1 MSIANTTVPV
11 TVLTGFLGS
20 GKTTLLNRILSENHG
35 KRIAVIENEFGE
47 IGVDNDLVIGA
58 EEEIFE
64 MNNGCICCTV
74 RGDLIRILGNL
85 LKRREKFDHIMI
97 ETTGMADPGPVA
109 QTFFMDDDLRDSLSL
124 DGVVTLV
131 DARHVVLHID
141 DSDEVKEQI
150 AFADVILLNKVDLVS
165 SAELDQLEARI
176 HAMNSAA
183 KIYRTRDA
191 AIDMDKVLNLGGFD
205 LDRALEV
212 DPKFLEPEYPFEWS
226 GLYELQ
232 PGDYHFVLKPGP
244 DPAMSLNFRSAES
257 VTEAAMRDT
266 VEKAVLVFSDKE
278 VELTNGAVIEPG
290 EQLSQ
295 IELESDQLRYILRV
309 TKPGAYVLFTEH
321 HPDEFEAFVTDAQGN
336 QVEASF
342 TREYK
347 PDHEHDEEVTSV
359 GISTPGDLDLERFQ
373 AWLREL
379 LATQGPDIF
388 RMKGVLSFRGAK
400 ERYVF
405 QGVHMLFD
413 GRMDR
418 PWREGERSNSLIFIG
433 RNLDREALNAGFNAC
448 LT

>member
-1 MSIANTTVPV
+1 MAENTIPV

-74 RGDLIRILGNL
+74 RGDLIRILSNL
-85 LKRREKFDHIMI
+85 MKRRDRFDHIMI

-109 QTFFMDDDLRDSLSL
+109 QTFFMDDELRNALHL

-131 DARHVVLHID
+131 DSKHVLLHID

-150 AFADVILLNKVDLVS
+150 AFADVILLNKIDLVS
-165 SAELDQLEARI
+165 SPELDQLEARI
-176 HAMNSAA
+176 HSMNAAA

-191 AIDMDKVLNLGGFD
+191 AVDMDRVLNLGGFD

-212 DPKFLEPEYPFEWS
+212 DPKFMEPEYPFEWS
-226 GLYELQ
+226 GVYEFPTGDHRLILQ
-232 PGDYHFVLKPGP
+232 SGP
-244 DPAMSLNFRSAES
+244 DPAMKMNFRAVAAATES
-257 VTEAAMRDT
+257 AMRDAI
-266 VEKAVLVFSDKE
+266 EDSVLTFSDE
-278 VELTNGAVIEPG
+278 GVDLPSGSVIEPG
-290 EQLSQ
+290 DNLTR
-295 IELESDQLRYILRV
+295 IDLEREESSYVLRV
-309 TKPGAYVLFTEH
+309 PTKGAYALFTEH
-321 HPDEFEAFVTDAQGN
+321 HPDEFKGFVADADIHR
-336 QVEASF
+336 VEPAF

-347 PDHEHDEEVTSV
+347 PDHEHDKEVTSV
-359 GISTPGDLDLERFQ
+359 AINTPGDLDFKKFED
-373 AWLREL
+373 WLRGL
-379 LATQGPDIF
+379 LANQGEDIF
-388 RMKGVLSFRGAK
+388 RMKGVLSFSGAE

-418 PWREGERSNSLIFIG
+418 PWRQGERSNSLIFIG
-433 RNLDREALNAGFNAC
+433 RNLDRGALTSAFSAC